1 MRADVRVAAALKE
14 RPLSIAERGEGRA
27 LVVAPHAD
35 DEVLGAGGL
44 IALLVERGWRVE
56 VSFATVAG
64 YQSAPRG
71 DCSETASRL
80 QEMTAAAEVLGV
92 AFTEIWPDGNAWHL
106 KLDTV
111 PSSVLIDFV
120 ERSVRRLQPDLV
132 IMPCRGHYHQ
142 DHRALA
148 QACMAAL
155 RPAPPTQRPWVP
167 TVLAYGHTGFA
178 WGGRECSFEPTIFV
192 DVTSV
197 LEKKMCALRCY
208 ATQLCEPPHP
218 RSVEG
223 MTSFAA
229 TWGACAGVKYAEPF
243 ECMRSVIS

>member
-1 MRADVRVAAALKE
+1 MSLLARDR
-14 RPLSIAERGEGRA
+14 GRA

-44 IALLVERGWRVE
+44 IALLAERRWRIDVA
-56 VSFATVAG
+56 FATVSG
-64 YQSAPRG
+64 YASAYRR
-71 DCSETASRL
+71 DCSDSSQRMD
-80 QEMTAAAEVLGV
+80 EMRAATRVLGV
-92 AFTEIWPDGNAWHL
+92 SETLVWPDGEEFHL
-106 KLDTV
+106 RLDTV
-111 PSSVLIDFV
+111 PSSRLIDFV
-120 ERSVRRLQPDLV
+120 DHSIQRLQPDLV
-132 IMPCRGHYHQ
+132 VMPCRGHYHQ

-148 QACMAAL
+148 HACIAAL
-155 RPAPPTQRPWVP
+155 RPAPASGRPFVP

-197 LEKKMCALRCY
+197 MAKKMCALRCY
-208 ATQLCEPPHP
+208 ATQLCDPPHP

-229 TWGACAGVKYAEPF
+229 TWGACAGLQYAEPF
-243 ECMRSVIS
+243 ECMRSVIF

>member
-1 MRADVRVAAALKE
+1 MQLNGHGGK
-14 RPLSIAERGEGRA
+14 A
-27 LVVAPHAD
+27 LVIAPHAD

-56 VSFATVAG
+56 VSFATASGYESAQRCERSDTRTRVA
-64 YQSAPRG
+64 
-71 DCSETASRL
+71 
-80 QEMTAAAEVLGV
+80 EMEAAARVLGV
-92 AFTEIWPDGNAWHL
+92 AFTEVWPDGDAYHL
-106 KLDTV
+106 KIDTV
-111 PSSVLIDFV
+111 PSAHLIQFI
-120 ERSVRRLQPDLV
+120 ERSVQRLRPDMV

-148 QACMAAL
+148 QACVAAL
-155 RPAPPTQRPWVP
+155 RPAPSARCPLVP

-197 LEKKMCALRCY
+197 MQKKMCALKCY
-208 ATQLCEPPHP
+208 ATQLCDPPHP
-218 RSVEG
+218 RSVDG

-229 TWGACAGVKYAEPF
+229 TWGACAGVRYAEPF
-243 ECMRSVIS
+243 ECMRSVIF

>member
-1 MRADVRVAAALKE
+1 M
-14 RPLSIAERGEGRA
+14 SILGQSDGSA

-44 IALLVERGWRVE
+44 IALLVESGWRVE
-56 VSFATVAG
+56 IAFATVSG
-64 YQSAPRG
+64 YESAYRG
-71 DCSETASRL
+71 DCSDVRARL
-80 QEMTAAAEVLGV
+80 EEMHAATRMLGV
-92 AFTEIWPDGNAWHL
+92 ASTEIWSEGEARHL
-106 KLDTV
+106 KLDSV
-111 PSSVLIDFV
+111 PNSCLIEFI
-120 ERSVRRLQPDLV
+120 EQAVRRLEPDLV
-132 IMPCRGHYHQ
+132 VMPCRGHYHQ

-155 RPAPPTQRPWVP
+155 RPAPPARRPFVP

-178 WGGRECSFEPTIFV
+178 WGGRECTFEPTIFV

-197 LEKKMCALRCY
+197 IEKKMCALRCY

-223 MTSFAA
+223 MKSFAA
-229 TWGACAGVKYAEPF
+229 TWGACAGVQYAEPF

>member
-1 MRADVRVAAALKE
+1 M
-14 RPLSIAERGEGRA
+14 SILGRRHGSA

-56 VSFATVAG
+56 VSFATASG
-64 YQSAPRG
+64 YESAYRG
-71 DCSETASRL
+71 DRSDL
-80 QEMTAAAEVLGV
+80 QARVDEMQAANQVLGV
-92 AFTEIWPDGNAWHL
+92 AFTEVWPEGGAQHL

-111 PSSVLIDFV
+111 PNSCLIEFI
-120 ERSVRRLQPDLV
+120 ERAVQRLQPDLV
-132 IMPCRGHYHQ
+132 VMPCRGHYHQ

-148 QACMAAL
+148 HACMAAL
-155 RPAPPTQRPWVP
+155 RPAPPSRRPFVP

-197 LEKKMCALRCY
+197 MEKKMSALRCY

-223 MTSFAA
+223 MRSFAA
-229 TWGACAGVKYAEPF
+229 TWGACAGVHYAEPF